1 MCTPAQAHDALITQ
15 PHWQVGRRNL
25 DVPAGKTYCDYMT
38 DEPSGHRDGRRAK
51 KKSTRGGDQSVLP
64 DGLSCAVWSMFG
76 VLEDAAR
83 RALQLQRL
91 GWVIWVRVGLG
102 QCSDGW

>member
-1 MCTPAQAHDALITQ
+1 MHTLRKRMMHKSRNHT
-15 PHWQVGRRNL
+15 GRLGVEISTCLRARL
-25 DVPAGKTYCDYMT
+25 RGDMT
-38 DEPSGHRDGRRAK
+38 DEPSGHRAGRRAK

-64 DGLSCAVWSMFG
+64 DGHRCAVWSMFG

-91 GWVIWVRVGLG
+91 GWVIWVVVGLG